1 LDLLNEKGD
10 SDQIKTKDLEEDT
23 LPDFEDFEKQM
34 ANEILNDSKNSNE
47 DDNMQMFVIKA
58 DEVLNSQ
65 GDYEEED
72 DKQAIEELKLVFGDM
87 SMDGKTS
94 KEGDQRVDYV
104 EEENMFRDMSE
115 QEKAQVVE
123 KFDMLVKKGQ
133 SYNYI
138 NKNDD
143 YKDP

>member
-1 LDLLNEKGD
+1 
-10 SDQIKTKDLEEDT
+10 
-23 LPDFEDFEKQM
+23 M